1 MDVAIG
7 LVVGYLVGTKA
18 GRLDFNEMRQA
29 WDKIKRSEE
38 AQDLVA
44 GTADIGFQLF
54 RRGFHMLM
62 GSLVPQLK
70 RRS

>member
-7 LVVGYLVGTKA
+7 LIVGYLVGTKA

-38 AQDLVA
+38 AQDFVA
-44 GTADIGFQLF
+44 GTADIGLQLF
-54 RRGFHMLM
+54 KQGFHMFMRPL
-62 GSLVPQLK
+62 LPQRK
-70 RRS
+70 R